1 MNMELFAGLAIGLVV
16 ALIAVIVVMRGKPKA
31 VPVEPVVAPHP
42 TLTAAEIREVIR
54 EVHSETLGSIAD
66 QSKRD
71 REEVVSLATREM
83 GKAINDT
90 KDLID
95 GKVSDLESE
104 IQKLREMNT
113 EKFGSMDNAVAGLA
127 LQTQALN
134 KVLSSSQGRG
144 NWGEKMLEDLL
155 MKSGFERGINYE
167 MQEKLDGG
175 GKPDFTFYLPP
186 DRVLYLDSKF
196 PMENYLKYFEAQ
208 DDNTRKIMKDAFFE
222 NVKQRIKELE
232 TRDYVDQSKANAIDY
247 VLLFIPNEGVLGF
260 IQQHSPS
267 LIDEAVSKRVVL
279 CSPLTLYAF
288 LGVVRQATASFHMEQ
303 NANEVLRLI
312 TSFTKAWGA
321 YIRNLKEMAA
331 SFNNMQKKLKA
342 VTTGKVFTAVSKPL
356 REIEEIAKKRGVLA
370 DESAMAELD
379 AAMAEVEAE
388 SEDEE

>member
-1 MNMELFAGLAIGLVV
+1 MELFGGIAIGLVV

>member
-1 MNMELFAGLAIGLVV
+1 MNMEVFAGLVIGLVV
-16 ALIAVIVVMRGKPKA
+16 ALVSVIIVMRGKPKA
-31 VPVEPVVAPHP
+31 VPVEPVVAPQP

-90 KDLID
+90 KVLID

-113 EKFGSMDNAVAGLA
+113 EKFGSMDSAVAGLA
-127 LQTQALN
+127 QQTQALN

-186 DRVLYLDSKF
+186 DRELYLDSKF

-208 DDNTRKIMKDAFFE
+208 DDTTRKITKDAFFE

-232 TRDYVDQSKANAIDY
+232 KRDYVDQSKANAIDY

-303 NANEVLRLI
+303 SANEILRLHKNFLTGWGFYVKNLTDI
-312 TSFTKAWGA
+312 YKSFEK
-321 YIRNLKEMAA
+321 
-331 SFNNMQKKLKA
+331 MQRMLKA
-342 VTTGKVFTAVSKPL
+342 VTTGRVYSNLRKPL
-356 REIEEIAKKRGVLA
+356 LEIDDIVKKRGVSSDDSVLKEIEAALA
-370 DESAMAELD
+370 ASEEDTDED
-379 AAMAEVEAE
+379 
-388 SEDEE
+388 

>member
-1 MNMELFAGLAIGLVV
+1 MDTFAGLAIGLVIG
-16 ALIAVIVVMRGKPKA
+16 LLAVIVVLRGKLKA
-31 VPVEPVVAPHP
+31 VPVEPVVAPQP

-54 EVHSETLGSIAD
+54 EVHGETLGSIAD

-90 KDLID
+90 KNLID

-104 IQKLREMNT
+104 IQKLRELNS

-127 LQTQALN
+127 QQTQALN

-167 MQEKLDGG
+167 MQEVLDGG

-232 TRDYVDQSKANAIDY
+232 NRDYVDQSKANAIDY

-260 IQQHSPS
+260 IQQHSPK

-312 TSFTKAWGA
+312 TSFTKAWGG
-321 YIRNLKEMAA
+321 YIRNLKEMSS
-331 SFNNMQKKLKA
+331 SFNNMQRKMKA

-379 AAMAEVEAE
+379 AAIAEVEAE
-388 SEDEE
+388 SEDED